1 MSNPLVSV
9 VIPSFNRL
17 DYLLR
22 AIESVF
28 NQTYSKTEIIVVN
41 DGSTEEGYL
50 EHKYIKDIKQINLE
64 QNQKII
70 NGFGPGNIRNFGINK
85 ASGDWIAFLD
95 DDDLWLKDKL
105 EIQLNHL
112 KGTDLKMSSTDALIG
127 NGIYNEKLKY
137 KSLLNDYY
145 YKKIKKAVFR
155 NYFINRFKKLIYPET
170 FTKDFITTVNPI
182 ITSTV
187 LLEKDLINQLNG
199 FRNLPY
205 AADYDLWKGVLQF
218 TDCQY
223 IDKPLIYYDNS
234 HGYGRE
240 YKK

>member
-1 MSNPLVSV
+1 MSSPLVSV

-105 EIQLNHL
+105 EIQLDHL

-187 LLEKDLINQLNG
+187 LLDKDLINQLNG

>member
-85 ASGDWIAFLD
+85 ASGEWIAFLD

-105 EIQLNHL
+105 EIQLDHL

-187 LLEKDLINQLNG
+187 LLDKDLINQLNG

>member
-22 AIESVF
+22 AIESVL

-85 ASGDWIAFLD
+85 ASGEWVAFLD

-187 LLEKDLINQLNG
+187 LLDKDLINQLNG

>member
-1 MSNPLVSV
+1 MNNPLVSV

-28 NQTYSKTEIIVVN
+28 SQTYSNTEIIVIN

-50 EHKYIKDIKQINLE
+50 EHKYIKEINQINLK

-85 ASGDWIAFLD
+85 SNGEWIAFLD
-95 DDDLWLKDKL
+95 DDDIWLKDKL
-105 EIQLNHL
+105 EIQLNNL
-112 KGTDLKMSSTDALIG
+112 NKSGLKMSSTDALIG
-127 NGIYNEKLKY
+127 EGVFDEKLKY
-137 KSLLNDYY
+137 KSFLNDYY
-145 YKKIKKAVFR
+145 YKKIKKSIFR
-155 NYFINRFKKLIYPET
+155 NYLVNRFKKLTYPEA
-170 FTKDFITTVNPI
+170 FTKEFISTVNPI
-182 ITSTV
+182 ITSSV
-187 LLEKDLINQLNG
+187 LIEANLVKQLNG

-218 TDCQY
+218 TDCQF

-240 YKK
+240 YYK

>member
-1 MSNPLVSV
+1 MNSPLVSV
-9 VIPSFNRL
+9 VIPSYNRL
-17 DYLLR
+17 EYLIR

-28 NQTYSKTEIIVVN
+28 SQTYSKTEVIVVN

-64 QNQKII
+64 QNQKKI
-70 NGFGPGNIRNFGINK
+70 NGFGPGNIRNFGIQE

-95 DDDLWLKDKL
+95 DDDLWLKEKL
-105 EIQLNHL
+105 EIQLNNL
-112 KGTDLKMSSTDALIG
+112 NSSGLKMSSTDALIG
-127 NGIYNEKLKY
+127 NGVYDKNIKY
-137 KSLLNDYY
+137 KSFLNDYY
-145 YKKIKKAVFR
+145 YEKIKKSVFR

-170 FTKDFITTVNPI
+170 FTKEFINTVNPI

-187 LLEKDLINQLNG
+187 LLDTNLVKQLNG

-205 AADYDLWKGVLQF
+205 AADYDLWKGILQF

>member
-1 MSNPLVSV
+1 MNSPLVSV
-9 VIPSFNRL
+9 IIPSFNRL

-22 AIESVF
+22 SIESVF
-28 NQTYSKTEIIVVN
+28 NQTYTKTEVIVIN

-64 QNQKII
+64 QNQKNI
-70 NGFGPGNIRNFGINK
+70 NGFGPGSIRNFGINK
-85 ASGDWIAFLD
+85 ASGEWIAFLD

-187 LLEKDLINQLNG
+187 LLDKDLINQLNG

>member
-1 MSNPLVSV
+1 MSSPLVSV

-22 AIESVF
+22 AIESVL

-85 ASGDWIAFLD
+85 ASGEWIAFLD

-127 NGIYNEKLKY
+127 NGIYNENLKY

-187 LLEKDLINQLNG
+187 LLDKDLINQLNG

>member
-1 MSNPLVSV
+1 MNSPLVSV

-22 AIESVF
+22 AIESVL

-85 ASGDWIAFLD
+85 ASGEWIAFLD

-187 LLEKDLINQLNG
+187 LLDKDLINQLNG

>member
-1 MSNPLVSV
+1 MKNPLISI

-22 AIESVF
+22 SIESVF

-41 DGSTEEGYL
+41 DGSTEDGYL
-50 EHKYIKDIKQINLE
+50 EHKYIKDVKQINLD

-70 NGFGPGNIRNFGINK
+70 NGFGPGNIRNFGVNK
-85 ASGDWIAFLD
+85 ARGEWIAFLD
-95 DDDLWLKDKL
+95 DDDVWLKDKL
-105 EIQLNHL
+105 EIQLNML
-112 KGTDLKMSSTDALIG
+112 NESGLRMSSTDALIG
-127 NGIYNEKLKY
+127 NGVYNKQFKY
-137 KSLLNDYY
+137 KSFLNDHY
-145 YKKIKKAVFR
+145 YKKIKKSVFR
-155 NYFINRFKKLIYPET
+155 NYFIYRFKKLNYPER
-170 FTKDFITTVNPI
+170 FTREFISTVNPI

-187 LLEKDLINQLNG
+187 LLDTNLIKQLNG

-205 AADYDLWKGVLQF
+205 AADYDLWRGVLQF
-218 TDCQY
+218 TDCLY

>member
-1 MSNPLVSV
+1 MSSPLVSV

-22 AIESVF
+22 AIESVL

-85 ASGDWIAFLD
+85 ASGEWIAFLD

-187 LLEKDLINQLNG
+187 LLDKDLINQLNG

>member
-1 MSNPLVSV
+1 MNNPLVSV

-22 AIESVF
+22 AIESVL

-85 ASGDWIAFLD
+85 ASGEWVAFLD

-112 KGTDLKMSSTDALIG
+112 KGTNLKMSSTDALIG

-187 LLEKDLINQLNG
+187 LLDKDLINQLNG

>member
-22 AIESVF
+22 AIESVL

-187 LLEKDLINQLNG
+187 LLDKDLINQLNG

-205 AADYDLWKGVLQF
+205 AADYDLWKGILQF

>member
-85 ASGDWIAFLD
+85 ASGEWIAFLD

-187 LLEKDLINQLNG
+187 LLDKDLINQLNG

>member
-105 EIQLNHL
+105 EIQLDHL

-187 LLEKDLINQLNG
+187 LLDKDLINQLNG

>member
-1 MSNPLVSV
+1 MNNPLVSV

-22 AIESVF
+22 AIESVL

-85 ASGDWIAFLD
+85 ASGEWVAFLD

-187 LLEKDLINQLNG
+187 LLDKDLINQLNG

>member
-1 MSNPLVSV
+1 MNSPLVSV

-22 AIESVF
+22 SIESVF
-28 NQTYSKTEIIVVN
+28 NQTYSKTEVIVVN
-41 DGSTEEGYL
+41 DGSTEDGYL
-50 EHKYIKDIKQINLE
+50 EHKYIKDIIQINLE
-64 QNQKII
+64 QNQKNI

-105 EIQLNHL
+105 EIQLNSL
-112 KGTDLKMSSTDALIG
+112 NGTGLKMSSTDALIG
-127 NGIYNEKLKY
+127 NGVYDKKLEY
-137 KSLLNDYY
+137 ESFLNDYY
-145 YKKIKKAVFR
+145 YKKIKKSVFR
-155 NYFINRFKKLIYPET
+155 NYFIYRFKKLIYPDI
-170 FTKDFITTVNPI
+170 FTKEFISTVNPI

-187 LLEKDLINQLNG
+187 LLETDLVKQLNG

-205 AADYDLWKGVLQF
+205 AADYDLWRGVLQF

>member
-1 MSNPLVSV
+1 MNNPLVSV

-28 NQTYSKTEIIVVN
+28 SQTYSNTEIIVIN

-50 EHKYIKDIKQINLE
+50 EHKYIKEINQINLK

-85 ASGDWIAFLD
+85 SNGEWIAFLD
-95 DDDLWLKDKL
+95 DDDIWLKDKL
-105 EIQLNHL
+105 EIQLNNL
-112 KGTDLKMSSTDALIG
+112 NKSGLKMSSTDALIG
-127 NGIYNEKLKY
+127 EGVFDKKLKY
-137 KSLLNDYY
+137 KSFLNDYY
-145 YKKIKKAVFR
+145 YKKIKKSIFR
-155 NYFINRFKKLIYPET
+155 NYLVYRFKKLTYPEA
-170 FTKDFITTVNPI
+170 FTKEFISTVNPI
-182 ITSTV
+182 ITSSV
-187 LLEKDLINQLNG
+187 LIEANLVKQLNG

-218 TDCQY
+218 TDCQF

-240 YKK
+240 YYK

>member
-22 AIESVF
+22 AIESVL

-105 EIQLNHL
+105 EIQLDHL

-187 LLEKDLINQLNG
+187 LLDKDLINQLNG

>member
-1 MSNPLVSV
+1 MSSPLVSV

-22 AIESVF
+22 AIESVL

-85 ASGDWIAFLD
+85 ASGEWIAFLD

-105 EIQLNHL
+105 EIQLYHL

-187 LLEKDLINQLNG
+187 LLDKDLINQLNG

>member
-22 AIESVF
+22 AIESVL

-85 ASGDWIAFLD
+85 ASGEWIAFLD

-187 LLEKDLINQLNG
+187 LLDKDLINQLNG

>member
-187 LLEKDLINQLNG
+187 LLDKDLINQLNG

>member
-1 MSNPLVSV
+1 MNSPLVSV

-22 AIESVF
+22 AIESVL

-187 LLEKDLINQLNG
+187 LLDKDLINQLNG

>member
-1 MSNPLVSV
+1 MNSPLVSV
-9 VIPSFNRL
+9 IIPSFNRL
-17 DYLLR
+17 NYLLR
-22 AIESVF
+22 SIESVF
-28 NQTYSKTEIIVVN
+28 NQTYTKTEVIVVN

-70 NGFGPGNIRNFGINK
+70 NGFGPGNIRNFGINI

-95 DDDLWLKDKL
+95 DDDLWLKEKL
-105 EIQLNHL
+105 EIQLNMINDT
-112 KGTDLKMSSTDALIG
+112 GLKMSSTDALIG
-127 NGIYNEKLKY
+127 NGIYDKKLEY
-137 KSLLNDYY
+137 KSFLNEHY
-145 YKKIKKAVFR
+145 YKKIKKSVFR
-155 NYFINRFKKLIYPET
+155 NYFIYRFKKLIYPDR
-170 FTKDFITTVNPI
+170 FTKEFISTVNPI
-182 ITSTV
+182 ITSSV
-187 LLEKDLINQLNG
+187 LLDTDLVKQLKG

-218 TDCQY
+218 TDCLY

>member
-1 MSNPLVSV
+1 MNNPLVSV

-28 NQTYSKTEIIVVN
+28 SQTYSNTEIIVIN

-50 EHKYIKDIKQINLE
+50 EHKYIKEINQINLK

-85 ASGDWIAFLD
+85 AKGGWIAFLD
-95 DDDLWLKDKL
+95 DDDVWLKDKL
-105 EIQLNHL
+105 EIQFNNLNESGL
-112 KGTDLKMSSTDALIG
+112 RMSSTDALIG
-127 NGIYNEKLKY
+127 EGVFDEKFKY
-137 KSLLNDYY
+137 KSFLNDYY
-145 YKKIKKAVFR
+145 YKKIKKSIFR
-155 NYFINRFKKLIYPET
+155 NYFINRFKKLTYPEV
-170 FTKDFITTVNPI
+170 FTKEFISTVNPI
-182 ITSTV
+182 ITSSV
-187 LLEKDLINQLNG
+187 LIEANLVKQLNG

-218 TDCQY
+218 TDCKY
-223 IDKPLIYYDNS
+223 VDKPLIYYDNS

-240 YKK
+240 YYK

>member
-1 MSNPLVSV
+1 MEKNAFFYIENLELNFSKKIKYNEYMNSPLVSV

-22 AIESVF
+22 AIESVL

-64 QNQKII
+64 QNQKNI

-85 ASGDWIAFLD
+85 ASGEWIAFLD

-112 KGTDLKMSSTDALIG
+112 KGTDLKD
-127 NGIYNEKLKY
+127 
-137 KSLLNDYY
+137 
-145 YKKIKKAVFR
+145 V
-155 NYFINRFKKLIYPET
+155 INRC
-170 FTKDFITTVNPI
+170 
-182 ITSTV
+182 
-187 LLEKDLINQLNG
+187 IN
-199 FRNLPY
+199 
-205 AADYDLWKGVLQF
+205 W
-218 TDCQY
+218 
-223 IDKPLIYYDNS
+223 
-234 HGYGRE
+234 
-240 YKK
+240 

>member
-22 AIESVF
+22 AIESVL

-50 EHKYIKDIKQINLE
+50 EHKYIKDIKQVNLE

-85 ASGDWIAFLD
+85 ASGEWIAFLD

-187 LLEKDLINQLNG
+187 LLDKDLINQLNG

>member
-1 MSNPLVSV
+1 MNNPLVSV

-28 NQTYSKTEIIVVN
+28 SQTYSNTEIIVIN

-50 EHKYIKDIKQINLE
+50 EHKYIKEINQINLK

-85 ASGDWIAFLD
+85 SNGEWIAFLD
-95 DDDLWLKDKL
+95 DDDIWLKDKL
-105 EIQLNHL
+105 EIQLNNL
-112 KGTDLKMSSTDALIG
+112 NKSGLKMSSTDALIG
-127 NGIYNEKLKY
+127 EGVFDEKLKY
-137 KSLLNDYY
+137 NSFLNDYY
-145 YKKIKKAVFR
+145 YKKIKKSIFR
-155 NYFINRFKKLIYPET
+155 NYLVNRFKKLTYPEA
-170 FTKDFITTVNPI
+170 FTKEFISTVNPI
-182 ITSTV
+182 ITSSV
-187 LLEKDLINQLNG
+187 LIEANLVKQLNG

-218 TDCQY
+218 TDCQF

-240 YKK
+240 YYK

>member
-1 MSNPLVSV
+1 
-9 VIPSFNRL
+9 
-17 DYLLR
+17 
-22 AIESVF
+22 
-28 NQTYSKTEIIVVN
+28 
-41 DGSTEEGYL
+41 
-50 EHKYIKDIKQINLE
+50 
-64 QNQKII
+64 
-70 NGFGPGNIRNFGINK
+70 
-85 ASGDWIAFLD
+85 
-95 DDDLWLKDKL
+95 
-105 EIQLNHL
+105 
-112 KGTDLKMSSTDALIG
+112 
-127 NGIYNEKLKY
+127 
-137 KSLLNDYY
+137 LNDYY

-187 LLEKDLINQLNG
+187 LLDKDLINQLNG

>member
-1 MSNPLVSV
+1 MNNPLVSV

-22 AIESVF
+22 AIESVL

-85 ASGDWIAFLD
+85 ASGEWVAFLD
-95 DDDLWLKDKL
+95 DDDLWLEDKL

-187 LLEKDLINQLNG
+187 LLDKDLINQLNG

>member
-105 EIQLNHL
+105 EIQLYHL

-187 LLEKDLINQLNG
+187 LLDKDLINQLNG